1 MFIKITERV
10 GYTHLIARQTF
21 NLSFLQSRHNITHRA
36 QIDDFWVG
44 IAKVEA
50 E

>member
-1 MFIKITERV
+1 MFVTERA
-10 GYTHLIARQTF
+10 GYTHLIARQAL
-21 NLSFLQSRHNITHRA
+21 NLPFLQSRHNITHRA

-44 IAKVEA
+44 IPKVEA